1 MTDREFEKKV
11 REAEIERRAHRMS
24 SKMIADRLLEMDLP
38 EEAKMAVRAL
48 EAAKDVDDAIHGA
61 LDTRALA
68 FGNVDTDNLKK
79 WCFFLSTMTTQI
91 KAFAENNPIVKEEK
105 EE

>member
-11 REAEIERRAHRMS
+11 REAEIEHRAKRAAGRM
-24 SKMIADRLLEMDLP
+24 MAEHLLEMDLP
-38 EEAKMAVRAL
+38 EEAKMTVRAL

-61 LDTRALA
+61 LDARALA
-68 FGNVDTDNLKK
+68 FGHVDADNLKK
-79 WCFFLSTMTTQI
+79 WCFFLTTMTTQI